1 MEKKRILVV
10 DDEKDICEIL
20 KFNLENEG
28 YIVDTAYSAEQ
39 ALKVLTEKHDLI
51 LLDVMMG
58 GISGFQLANKLKTDL
73 KLNIPIIF
81 LTAKTTENDLLTGF
95 SLGADDYIKK
105 PFSIQ
110 EIMARVKAVFRRTES
125 IEKTTLNNQESLT
138 IGDITIDYKS
148 KTVSI
153 DNEIIEL
160 TKKEFLILSLLCQS
174 PETLFSRE
182 QIIDNVWSGEAY
194 ILERS
199 VDVHIAR
206 LRKKLGKYGKN
217 IVNRPG
223 FGYGFKI

>member
-1 MEKKRILVV
+1 MDKKRILVV

-28 YIVDTAYSAEQ
+28 YLVDTAYSAEQ
-39 ALKVLTEKHDLI
+39 ALKIITDKHDLI

-58 GISGFQLANKLKTDL
+58 GLSGFQFANKLKTDL

-110 EIMARVKAVFRRTES
+110 EVMARVKAIFRRTES
-125 IEKTTLNNQESLT
+125 IEKQPFINQENLT
-138 IGDITIDYKS
+138 LGDITIDYKS
-148 KTVSI
+148 KTVLI
-153 DNEIIEL
+153 KNKTIEL

-174 PETLFSRE
+174 PKTLFTRE

-206 LRKKLGKYGKN
+206 LRKKLGKYGEK

-223 FGYGFKI
+223 FGYGFEI